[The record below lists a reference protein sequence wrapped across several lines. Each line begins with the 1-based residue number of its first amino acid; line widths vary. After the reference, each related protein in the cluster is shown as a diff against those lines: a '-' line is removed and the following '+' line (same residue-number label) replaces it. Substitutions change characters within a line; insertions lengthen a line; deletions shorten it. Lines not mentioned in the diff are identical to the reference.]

1 MMAEARRGQWTDQ
14 QLAAKAVELAESILK
29 QSNAGMRGKEKRQ
42 AQQMERMMNDP
53 AGKAFTLALAD
64 RVFRPSSPARGA
76 ELFRY
81 LLDGYGVPRYLSAAD
96 RFAMK
101 MGGRFSAQFPGVV
114 MPVITSQ
121 LRKESSNVILPAED
135 GKLRPHLR
143 RRRKGGIRMNINQL
157 GEAIL
162 GESEA
167 HHRLQQVVDRLTD
180 KDCDYISVKI
190 SAIFSQIHLVAFEE
204 TVKLIQ
210 ERLRILYRAAITNA
224 VTLPDGSRKPKFVN
238 LDMEEYRDLHLT
250 AEAFKRTLMEDEF
263 MQLEAG
269 IVLQAYLPDS
279 WEEQAV
285 RLGEGTCG
293 AGGRAH
299 QNTPGERRQPGDGEG
314 GGLHAWL
321 GAGPVWHE
329 SPGGCQLQ
337 ENAPLRLHAG

>member
-1 MMAEARRGQWTDQ
+1 
-14 QLAAKAVELAESILK
+14 
-29 QSNAGMRGKEKRQ
+29 
-42 AQQMERMMNDP
+42 
-53 AGKAFTLALAD
+53 
-64 RVFRPSSPARGA
+64 
-76 ELFRY
+76 
-81 LLDGYGVPRYLSAAD
+81 
-96 RFAMK
+96 
-101 MGGRFSAQFPGVV
+101 
-114 MPVITSQ
+114 MPMITSQ
-121 LRKESSNVILPAED
+121 LRQESSNVILPAED

-279 WEEQAV
+279 WEEQMKLCAWAKERV
-285 RLGEGTCG
+285 EQ
-293 AGGRAH
+293 GGAH
-299 QNTPGERRQPGDGEG
+299 QNTPGERRQSGDGEG

>member
-64 RVFRPSSPARGA
+64 RVFRPSSPVRGA

-114 MPVITSQ
+114 MPMITSQ

-224 VTLPDGSRKPKFVN
+224 VTLPGRFQKAQVRESG
-238 LDMEEYRDLHLT
+238 YG
-250 AEAFKRTLMEDEF
+250 
-263 MQLEAG
+263 G
-269 IVLQAYLPDS
+269 IP
-279 WEEQAV
+279 
-285 RLGEGTCG
+285 
-293 AGGRAH
+293 
-299 QNTPGERRQPGDGEG
+299 
-314 GGLHAWL
+314 
-321 GAGPVWHE
+321 
-329 SPGGCQLQ
+329 
-337 ENAPLRLHAG
+337 